1 MPDVSVAS
9 DKIEYLFKCLEKYN
23 GSTGFLVLFFVMLIF
38 VAVYADDRVKRIF
51 VPLSVIMV
59 LTVYNPLFPL
69 SLTKITKIDSE
80 YYRFFWI
87 TPVVVLVPYVFTKLI
102 LAIIDGKIKNKAPI
116 IVLAL
121 LVIVMSAKS
130 VTESG
135 MRIAE
140 NKYKIPNELIEISKI
155 IHADSDKEYPK
166 AFLEFEYNMQ
176 MRQYDA
182 KMLLTID
189 REDYLYAVSNEYTT
203 EMIDSD
209 EFPQYRLLAGLIR
222 YQNVEPE
229 KIVEGLKLTNT
240 EYVVLTTGSTM
251 IPALK
256 EEGLTEVKKTKGHTI
271 LKLDSEE
278 IENIELIDYSNVYKE
293 GL

>member
-38 VAVYADDRVKRIF
+38 VAVYADDNVKRIF

-69 SLTKITKIDSE
+69 LLTKITKIDSE

-102 LAIIDGKIKNKAPI
+102 LAMLDGKIKNKAVI
-116 IVLAL
+116 IVLAV
-121 LVIVMSAKS
+121 LVLIMSAES
-130 VTESG
+130 VTKSG

-140 NKYKIPNELIEISKI
+140 NKYKVPNELIEISEI

-189 REDYLYAVSNEYTT
+189 REDYLNAVSNEYTT

-222 YQNVEPE
+222 YQNVAPE

-278 IENIELIDYSNVYKE
+278 IESIELIDYSNVYKE

>member
-69 SLTKITKIDSE
+69 LLTKITKIDRE

-278 IENIELIDYSNVYKE
+278 IESIELIDYSNVYKE

>member
-69 SLTKITKIDSE
+69 LLTIITKIDSE

-102 LAIIDGKIKNKAPI
+102 LAIIDGKIKNKAAI

-256 EEGLTEVKKTKGHTI
+256 EQGLTEVKKTKGHTI

-278 IENIELIDYSNVYKE
+278 IESIELIDYSNVYKE

>member
-1 MPDVSVAS
+1 M
-9 DKIEYLFKCLEKYN
+9 
-23 GSTGFLVLFFVMLIF
+23 
-38 VAVYADDRVKRIF
+38 
-51 VPLSVIMV
+51 
-59 LTVYNPLFPL
+59 
-69 SLTKITKIDSE
+69 
-80 YYRFFWI
+80 
-87 TPVVVLVPYVFTKLI
+87 
-102 LAIIDGKIKNKAPI
+102 
-116 IVLAL
+116 LAL

-278 IENIELIDYSNVYKE
+278 IESIELIDYSNVYKE

>member
-1 MPDVSVAS
+1 
-9 DKIEYLFKCLEKYN
+9 
-23 GSTGFLVLFFVMLIF
+23 
-38 VAVYADDRVKRIF
+38 
-51 VPLSVIMV
+51 
-59 LTVYNPLFPL
+59 
-69 SLTKITKIDSE
+69 
-80 YYRFFWI
+80 
-87 TPVVVLVPYVFTKLI
+87 
-102 LAIIDGKIKNKAPI
+102 
-116 IVLAL
+116 
-121 LVIVMSAKS
+121 
-130 VTESG
+130 
-135 MRIAE
+135 
-140 NKYKIPNELIEISKI
+140 
-155 IHADSDKEYPK
+155 
-166 AFLEFEYNMQ
+166 MQ

>member
-51 VPLSVIMV
+51 VPLSVVMV

-69 SLTKITKIDSE
+69 LLTKITKIDSE

-121 LVIVMSAKS
+121 LVIVMSSKS

-155 IHADSDKEYPK
+155 IHADRDKEYPK

>member
-69 SLTKITKIDSE
+69 LLTNITKIDSE

-121 LVIVMSAKS
+121 LVIVMSSKS

-278 IENIELIDYSNVYKE
+278 IESIELIDYSNVYKE

>member
-51 VPLSVIMV
+51 VPLSVVMV

-69 SLTKITKIDSE
+69 LLTKITKIDSE

-102 LAIIDGKIKNKAPI
+102 LAIIDGKIKNKAPV

-121 LVIVMSAKS
+121 LVIVMSSKS

-222 YQNVEPE
+222 YQNV
-229 KIVEGLKLTNT
+229 
-240 EYVVLTTGSTM
+240 
-251 IPALK
+251 
-256 EEGLTEVKKTKGHTI
+256 
-271 LKLDSEE
+271 
-278 IENIELIDYSNVYKE
+278 
-293 GL
+293 

>member
-59 LTVYNPLFPL
+59 LTVYNPLFPFL
-69 SLTKITKIDSE
+69 LTKITKIDSE

>member
-1 MPDVSVAS
+1 MPDVSVAI
-9 DKIEYLFKCLEKYN
+9 DKIEYLSKCLEKYN

-38 VAVYADDRVKRIF
+38 IAVYSGERERNIF
-51 VPLSVIMV
+51 VPLGVIMA

-69 SLTKITKIDSE
+69 LLTKITKIDSE

-87 TPVVVLVPYVFTKLI
+87 TPVVVLVPYVLTKLI
-102 LAIIDGKIKNKAPI
+102 LAMLDGKIKNKAVI

-121 LVIVMSAKS
+121 LVLVMSAES
-130 VTESG
+130 VTKSG
-135 MRIAE
+135 MKIAE
-140 NKYKIPNELIEISKI
+140 NKYKIPDELIEISEI

-189 REDYLYAVSNEYTT
+189 REDYLNAVSNEYTT

-222 YQNVEPE
+222 YQNVAPE

-256 EEGLTEVKKTKGHTI
+256 EEGLTEVAKTKGHTI
-271 LKLDSEE
+271 LKLESEE
-278 IENIELIDYSNVYKE
+278 IESIELIDYSNVYKE